1 MIPEIRH
8 IMLNRKGDGMMIVK
22 KGDIVIKKEKH
33 SCDIRV
39 VEGADETGILL
50 VNGVQD
56 KFYESF
62 EIHLFE
68 NEYELLVREED
79 RLDSFVY

>member
-1 MIPEIRH
+1 M
-8 IMLNRKGDGMMIVK
+8 KVK

-39 VEGADETGILL
+39 VECADETGILL

-62 EIHLFE
+62 ETHLFE

-79 RLDSFVY
+79 RLDSFL